1 MNQTLKNALELVRM
15 AKVQVFPSSVKKRI
29 NLFEEEILAEI
40 NFNGYNNLI
49 SYQHHLEASYS
60 ECKKEIAQDINLG
73 SGQLDELKRQF
84 DLAKFEVKEF
94 RQQNFP
100 KNDTDT
106 LFQRVEFVKS
116 PRIDH
121 ISGDGIKKKFSAF
134 S

>member
-29 NLFEEEILAEI
+29 NLFEEEMLAEI

-94 RQQNFP
+94 RLE
-100 KNDTDT
+100 KT
-106 LFQRVEFVKS
+106 LKLTPLRRSKLTPFRRSKLT
-116 PRIDH
+116 PL
-121 ISGDGIKKKFSAF
+121 KKC
-134 S
+134 